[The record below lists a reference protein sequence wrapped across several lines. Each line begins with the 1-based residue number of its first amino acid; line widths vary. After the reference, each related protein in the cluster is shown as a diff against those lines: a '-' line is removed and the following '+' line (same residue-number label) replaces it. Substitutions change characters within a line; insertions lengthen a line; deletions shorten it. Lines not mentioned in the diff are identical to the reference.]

1 MSTLVPVHD
10 SSQSITPS
18 PQVAQPASP
27 PTPSAD
33 PVVAV
38 CATHADA
45 DVAVRA
51 LGRAGVDMKK
61 LSVIGKGYHTTDHA
75 VGFYT
80 MGDRIK
86 TWGGIGGF
94 WGAIWGLLLGPAI
107 FYIPPV
113 GLIAAAGPFVM
124 ALVGALEGAAVV
136 GGVSAI
142 GAALVSLGVTKDRAI
157 KYEGEIEA
165 DRFVVIVHGTAQD
178 IERARSVLA
187 SSPHAETPEGRLG
200 YQ

>member
-1 MSTLVPVHD
+1 MSIIVPVHG
-10 SSQSITPS
+10 SSQSVTPNLHSAQS
-18 PQVAQPASP
+18 PDLL
-27 PTPSAD
+27 TPSAD

-38 CATHADA
+38 CSTHADA

-51 LGRAGVDMKK
+51 LGRAGFDMKK

-142 GAALVSLGVTKDRAI
+142 GAALVSLGVSKDRAI
-157 KYEGEIEA
+157 KYEGEIQA

-178 IERARSVLA
+178 IERARGVLA
-187 SSPHAETPEGRLG
+187 SSPHPGALNDAMA
-200 YQ
+200 

>member
-10 SSQSITPS
+10 SSQSVTPS
-18 PQVAQPASP
+18 PQVAQSASP

-45 DVAVRA
+45 DTAVRA
-51 LGRAGVDMKK
+51 LGRAGVDMKL

-94 WGAIWGLLLGPAI
+94 WGALWGLLLGPAI

-187 SSPHAETPEGRLG
+187 SSLHAEAPEGRSG
-200 YQ
+200 DQ

>member
-10 SSQSITPS
+10 SSDSVTTHPHS
-18 PQVAQPASP
+18 ADSALL

-45 DVAVRA
+45 DVTVRA
-51 LGRAGVDMKK
+51 LGRADFDMKK

-80 MGDRIK
+80 TGDRVK
-86 TWGGIGGF
+86 AWGGIGGF

-136 GGVSAI
+136 GGLSAI
-142 GAALVSLGVTKDRAI
+142 GAALVSLGVSKDRAI
-157 KYEGEIEA
+157 KYEGAIQA

-178 IERARSVLA
+178 IERARGVLA
-187 SSPHAETPEGRLG
+187 SSSHPEDFGG
-200 YQ
+200 

>member
-18 PQVAQPASP
+18 PQFAQPASP
-27 PTPSAD
+27 PIPSAD

-187 SSPHAETPEGRLG
+187 SSPHEETPEGRLG

>member
-1 MSTLVPVHD
+1 MSTTVLVHD
-10 SSQSITPS
+10 APHPLTPH
-18 PQVAQPASP
+18 PASAESGP
-27 PTPSAD
+27 LQAHTAD

-45 DVAVRA
+45 DIAVRA
-51 LGRAGVDMKK
+51 LGRAGFDMKK
-61 LSVIGKGYHTTDHA
+61 LSVVGKGYHTTDHA

-86 TWGGIGGF
+86 TWGGIGSF

-142 GAALVSLGVTKDRAI
+142 GAALVSFGVSKDRAI
-157 KYEGEIEA
+157 KYEGEIQA
-165 DRFVVIVHGTAQD
+165 DRFVVIVHGTADD
-178 IERARSVLA
+178 IERARGVLA
-187 SSPHAETPEGRLG
+187 FSPHSEA
-200 YQ
+200 

>member
-18 PQVAQPASP
+18 PQVAQSASP
-27 PTPSAD
+27 PIPSAD